1 MLPVDLPL
9 FPLPNVVLF
18 PDVCLPLHIFEP
30 RYRQMLSAAL
40 TGDRLIG
47 MALLKAG
54 YEAEYEGQPPVYE
67 IGCAG
72 LITHAERLEDGRS
85 NIVLHGIQRFR
96 ILGENHELP
105 YRRARVQALL
115 DPLDPDDRR
124 ALHEARHRLESLVG
138 PVVERAGAEVHI
150 PPAIPDHE
158 LVNALSQYLPLEA
171 VEKQALLERHGVLD
185 RCHGLI
191 ELLEMKVILA
201 RNCHAAS
208 FTQ

>member
-30 RYRQMLSAAL
+30 RYRQMLADAL
-40 TGDRLIG
+40 RGDRLIG

-54 YEAEYEGQPPVYE
+54 HEAEYDAQPPVYH

-72 LITHAERLEDGRS
+72 LITHAEELADGRS

-96 ILGENHELP
+96 IVSENHELP
-105 YRRARVQALL
+105 YRRARIQALL
-115 DPLDPDDRR
+115 DPLPADDRR
-124 ALHEARHRLESLVG
+124 MLGDARHRLEALVG
-138 PVVERAGAEVHI
+138 PVIEGVGAEVHI
-150 PPAIPDHE
+150 PPTIPDHE
-158 LVNALSQYLPLEA
+158 LVNALAQYLPLEA
-171 VEKQALLERHGVLD
+171 VEKQALLERDGVLD
-185 RCHGLI
+185 RCNGLI

-201 RNCHAAS
+201 TSCRAAS
-208 FTQ
+208 FKQ

>member
-18 PDVCLPLHIFEP
+18 PDVCLPLQVFEP
-30 RYRQMLSAAL
+30 RYRQMLAAAL
-40 TGDRLIG
+40 RGDRLIG

-54 YEAEYEGQPPVYE
+54 YEAASDRQPPVYG

-72 LITHAERLEDGRS
+72 LITHAEQLDDGRS

-96 ILGENHELP
+96 ILGENHDLP
-105 YRRARVQALL
+105 YRRARVEALQ
-115 DPLDPDDRR
+115 DPLNPDDRR
-124 ALHEARHRLESLVG
+124 TLRDARQRLEALVG
-138 PVVERAGAEVHI
+138 PVVEGAGAEVHI
-150 PPAIPDHE
+150 PPTIPDHE
-158 LVNALSQYLPLEA
+158 LVNALAQYLPLDA
-171 VEKQALLERHGVLD
+171 VEKQALLERNGVLE

-201 RNCHAAS
+201 RKCRVSS